1 MNYCESLMFKHN
13 VVMGCVY
20 SSDGWGEVYK
30 VPHFSLIDS
39 RVETSDPV
47 RHFTIFA
54 RKLRVADIFS
64 L

>member
-1 MNYCESLMFKHN
+1 MPKHN

-20 SSDGWGEVYK
+20 SSDGWGGGEVYK
-30 VPHFSLIDS
+30 VPHFSVIDS
-39 RVETSDPV
+39 RVETCDPV